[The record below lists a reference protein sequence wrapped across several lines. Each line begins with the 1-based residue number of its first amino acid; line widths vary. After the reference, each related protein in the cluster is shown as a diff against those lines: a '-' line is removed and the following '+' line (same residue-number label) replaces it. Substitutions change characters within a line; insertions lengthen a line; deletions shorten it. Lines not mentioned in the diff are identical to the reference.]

1 MIDVEN
7 LRATAD
13 EMLSGLHAGESMR
26 NRIELQSSSLSNLP
40 SVANEMLGGL
50 KADSALRHRILLSA
64 QRQARAQEAAERS
77 AVIHTPP
84 RRFAP
89 VAALAMAFVLVFTL
103 GIFYGDSA
111 FTRSTPLLNDGIQMY
126 ASEASE
132 SGEVSRYRSLF
143 AGEDANPPLVL
154 VNGRYYRMLE
164 SPAVVPSTLLDSAFT
179 QVQTSL
185 EDFGEAGALGVFSNV
200 ATSGA
205 RIYSISGLSTKTAV
219 VAEVNGDLRLFQR
232 VGYNGSTLVG
242 EAESFEDTLD
252 VMDQVAALEL
262 SGVGVVSDAS
272 AANELI
278 YMLTEGDFTA
288 WHSGDVGEITD
299 GLTIY
304 LNNGLSLQLGISD
317 HILTA
322 CGAWSCPEFYSAYE
336 AAM

>member
-26 NRIELQSSSLSNLP
+26 SRIELQSRSLSNLP

-64 QRQARAQEAAERS
+64 QRHARAEEAAERS
-77 AVIHTPP
+77 SGVHMPP

-89 VAALAMAFVLVFTL
+89 VAAMAMALVLVFTL
-103 GIFYGDSA
+103 GFFYGDSA
-111 FTRSTPLLNDGIQMY
+111 FSPSTPLLNDGIQIY
-126 ASEASE
+126 AAEA
-132 SGEVSRYRSLF
+132 GEGGEISRYRSLF
-143 AGEDANPPLVL
+143 AGEDSNPPLVL

-164 SPAVVPSTLLDSAFT
+164 SPAAVPSALLDSAFT
-179 QVQTSL
+179 QVQSAT
-185 EDFGEAGALGVFSNV
+185 EDFTEAGALGVFSNV

-205 RIYSISGLSTKTAV
+205 RIYSVSGLSTKTAV
-219 VAEVNGDLRLFQR
+219 VTEVDGSLRLFQR
-232 VGYNGSTLVG
+232 VGYNGSSLVG
-242 EAESFEDTLD
+242 EAETFEDTLD

-262 SGVGVVSDAS
+262 SGVGVVADAS

-288 WHSGDVGEITD
+288 WHSGEVGEITD

-304 LNNGLSLQLGISD
+304 LNNGLSLQLGISED
-317 HILTA
+317 ILTA
-322 CGAWSCPEFYSAYE
+322 CGSWSCPEFFDAFK